1 MRRRRPIGEVSETP
15 ISSGISHVIFNMAPN
30 VGQMSKD
37 QHFTSQKTT
46 IN

>member
-15 ISSGISHVIFNMAPN
+15 SSSGISHKKSYMAPN